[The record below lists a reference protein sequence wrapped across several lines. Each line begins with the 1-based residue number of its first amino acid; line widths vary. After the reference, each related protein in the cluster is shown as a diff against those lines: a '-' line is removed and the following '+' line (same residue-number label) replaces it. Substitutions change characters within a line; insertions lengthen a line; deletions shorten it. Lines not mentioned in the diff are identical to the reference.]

1 MVSLCIFVCL
11 AAVLFTGFS
20 CSALG
25 QAEAERITVAVS
37 LAEQA
42 MEEIKSREWNF
53 FTPGEKELGTASLPA
68 GYRIQAVI
76 LPTANELLRE
86 IRVTVFYGK
95 KSVQL
100 NSLISYYSVK
110 AMEDEG
116 L

>member
-25 QAEAERITVAVS
+25 QAEAEKITVAVS

-42 MEEIKSREWNF
+42 MEEIKSREWSF
-53 FTPGEKELGTASLPA
+53 FTLGEKELDIASLPS
-68 GYRIQAVI
+68 GYRVQAVI
-76 LPTANELLRE
+76 LPTENELLRE
-86 IRVTVFYGK
+86 IRVTVFYGQ

-110 AMEDEG
+110 AMEEEE